1 MTYAEIKNQYTSIES
16 INARISEIDNAYGT
30 YLNEFDETCE
40 KYKNEVNDF
49 INESDINSNNIKW
62 NCTNANNASVELVM
76 EGDNFYHITIYAE
89 NELVYNK
96 NYTESSYEWKFQLN
110 VASCGNFDIH
120 NPSEKSKKIN
130 AYYRLVADIMNE
142 KNASNLEDICKKWV
156 NKIEEVKNSYRKLKS
171 EAKQLEILKKNME
184 KEVQSTKY
192 LETAKNTEDKTMVV
206 IINKNAEP
214 SECVATHR
222 GVPCSI
228 CSLPVELEKWPEE
241 DKKCKM
247 MNKKD
252 KNAKYISTRIQFLKF
267 TK

>member
-16 INARISEIDNAYGT
+16 INTRISEIDNAYGI
-30 YLNEFDETCE
+30 YLSKLDETCE
-40 KYKNEVNDF
+40 KYKNEVDEFLN
-49 INESDINSNNIKW
+49 NTGINSSDIKW
-62 NCTNANNASVELVM
+62 NCTAADNSSIDITM
-76 EGDNFYHITIYAE
+76 ENDQYYYLTIYAE
-89 NELVYNK
+89 NELVYDK
-96 NYTESSYEWKFQLN
+96 EYVDCYKWKFQLN

-120 NPSEKSKKIN
+120 NPSEESKKRT
-130 AYYRLVADIMNE
+130 AYYKLVANIMDE
-142 KNASNLEDICKKWV
+142 ENASKLEDICKKWV
-156 NKIEEVKNSYRKLKS
+156 NEIEENKNSYRKLNS

-184 KEVQSTKY
+184 KDAQSTEY

-214 SECVATHR
+214 DECVATHR

-241 DKKCKM
+241 DKKCKI